1 MYITVKSNGWKNCD
15 NRVAILAMCL
25 VDDDITPCRLLSSM
39 HARKHTHDIVFLF
52 SSSRVCVLSYDRRE
66 LFVTHALCIMV
77 GQPSLTFYYVWHVYT
92 LARACKN
99 ETRIW
104 QILVLR
110 PIHILWLCRRC
121 ADVLSDITRFR
132 VRLYAYICNELY
144 TYIFKL
150 YIYIYIYLLSICY
163 LAVGIIIIWQCITDK
178 FAFFLSHVSDD

>member
-1 MYITVKSNGWKNCD
+1 MSPLIIYACTK
-15 NRVAILAMCL
+15 
-25 VDDDITPCRLLSSM
+25 T
-39 HARKHTHDIVFLF
+39 HARYRVFVLLLAY
-52 SSSRVCVLSYDRRE
+52 VCVLLYDRRE

-104 QILVLR
+104 QIRVLR
-110 PIHILWLCRRC
+110 AIHILWLCRRR

-132 VRLYAYICNELY
+132 VLVYAYICDE
-144 TYIFKL
+144 L
-150 YIYIYIYLLSICY
+150 YIYIYILLSTCYY
-163 LAVGIIIIWQCITDK
+163 LAIGIIIIIWQCITDK

>member
-1 MYITVKSNGWKNCD
+1 MYTTVKSNGWKNCD

-25 VDDDITPCRLLSSM
+25 VDDDITPLIIYACTKT
-39 HARKHTHDIVFLF
+39 HARYRVFVLLLAY
-52 SSSRVCVLSYDRRE
+52 VCVLLYDRRE

-104 QILVLR
+104 QIRVLR
-110 PIHILWLCRRC
+110 AIHILWLCRRR

-132 VRLYAYICNELY
+132 VRLY
-144 TYIFKL
+144 TRIFVMNC
-150 YIYIYIYLLSICY
+150 IYIYI
-163 LAVGIIIIWQCITDK
+163 IIIIYML
-178 FAFFLSHVSDD
+178 LSCHWYYYYYMAMYHR